1 MVQSHIDEGMLL
13 DAMEEEVRER
23 GVATVYMCLEGAE
36 LISGVLPKDMCGF
49 RWMLTEDLNFKGL
62 VSEAEVFPFL
72 LSSFNY
78 RPGVPVFGW
87 ETVEA
92 VDGEPDR
99 VYSYQIQINYPGAM
113 IPIL

>member
-49 RWMLTEDLNFKGL
+49 RWMLTEDLTFKGL

-72 LSSFNY
+72 LNY

-113 IPIL
+113 MPSL

>member
-1 MVQSHIDEGMLL
+1 MVQIHIDEGMLL

-78 RPGVPVFGW
+78 RPGIPADHASAYCFG
-87 ETVEA
+87 
-92 VDGEPDR
+92 VD
-99 VYSYQIQINYPGAM
+99 VAASYSAGSSS
-113 IPIL
+113 L

>member
-23 GVATVYMCLEGAE
+23 GVATVYMRIEDAE
-36 LISGVLPKDMCGF
+36 LLIEVSPKDMRGF
-49 RWMLTEDLNFKGL
+49 RWKITKDLNFTGC

-78 RPGVPVFGW
+78 RPDVPVWGW
-87 ETVEA
+87 EAIESVE
-92 VDGEPDR
+92 GEPDR
-99 VYSYQIQINYPGAM
+99 VYRYQIQINYPGAM
-113 IPIL
+113 MPNL

>member
-62 VSEAEVFPFL
+62 VSVGRGLPL
-72 LSSFNY
+72 PP
-78 RPGVPVFGW
+78 R
-87 ETVEA
+87 
-92 VDGEPDR
+92 
-99 VYSYQIQINYPGAM
+99 
-113 IPIL
+113 

>member
-23 GVATVYMCLEGAE
+23 GVALVYMCLEGAE

-49 RWMLTEDLNFKGL
+49 RWMLTEDLNFTGR
-62 VSEAEVFPFL
+62 VSQGDIFPFL

-78 RPGVPVFGW
+78 RPDIPVWGW
-87 ETVEA
+87 EAIESVE
-92 VDGEPDR
+92 GEPDR
-99 VYSYQIQINYPGAM
+99 VYRYQIQINYPGAM
-113 IPIL
+113 MPNL

>member
-49 RWMLTEDLNFKGL
+49 RWMLTEDLNFTGR
-62 VSEAEVFPFL
+62 VSQGIFSP
-72 LSSFNY
+72 SSSVASTTAQISPCGAGRRSRAWMVSPTESTAIRF
-78 RPGVPVFGW
+78 RLTIPG
-87 ETVEA
+87 
-92 VDGEPDR
+92 R
-99 VYSYQIQINYPGAM
+99 
-113 IPIL
+113 